1 MASIGLVRLT
11 GDAREAEV
19 QHEALDPICSQVFEE
34 ASTRRRVIENR
45 PGLLAVLND
54 ASSED
59 QIVVTKV
66 RYLAQTMADGLEVLV
81 DLVDR
86 GVAVR
91 VLGGA
96 AAGEHSEPSFF
107 VDQCRE
113 IAETRRSIRS
123 DRIRAGLTADRADSS
138 TLGRPTLIDDARY
151 NDMVMRREQG
161 KSIRSIAQAVGVSV
175 GTVHNVLVRGLQSV
189 THPME

>member
-1 MASIGLVRLT
+1 MVSIGLVRLT

-45 PGLLAVLND
+45 PELLAVLND

-66 RYLAQTMADGLEVLV
+66 RYLAQSMADGLEVLV

-96 AAGEHSEPSFF
+96 AAGEHSEPSFCL
-107 VDQCRE
+107 DQCRE
-113 IAETRRSIRS
+113 IAETPRSIRS
-123 DRIRAGLTADRADSS
+123 DRIKAGLRAARADGS
-138 TLGRPTLIDDARY
+138 TLGRPALIDNASY
-151 NDMVMRREQG
+151 NDMVTRREQG
-161 KSIRSIAQAVGVSV
+161 ESIRSIAQAVGVSV

>member
-1 MASIGLVRLT
+1 MANIGLVRLT

-19 QHEALDPICSQVFEE
+19 QHEALDPICSRVFEE
-34 ASTRRRVIENR
+34 VSTRRRVIENR

-54 ASSED
+54 ASSKD

-96 AAGEHSEPSFF
+96 AAGDHLEPSFF
-107 VDQCRE
+107 LDQCRE

-123 DRIRAGLTADRADSS
+123 GRIKAGLRATRADGS
-138 TLGRPTLIDDARY
+138 TLGRPTLIDDAIY
-151 NDMVMRREQG
+151 NDMVTRPEQG
-161 KSIRSIAQAVGVSV
+161 ESIRSIAQGIGVSV
-175 GTVHNVLVRGLQSV
+175 GTVHNVLVRGL
-189 THPME
+189 

>member
-1 MASIGLVRLT
+1 MAIIGLVRLT

-34 ASTRRRVIENR
+34 ASTQRRVIENR

-54 ASSED
+54 ASRED

-66 RYLAQTMADGLEVLV
+66 RYLAQSMVDGLEVLV

-96 AAGEHSEPSFF
+96 AAGDHSELSFF
-107 VDQCRE
+107 LD
-113 IAETRRSIRS
+113 
-123 DRIRAGLTADRADSS
+123 
-138 TLGRPTLIDDARY
+138 
-151 NDMVMRREQG
+151 
-161 KSIRSIAQAVGVSV
+161 
-175 GTVHNVLVRGLQSV
+175 
-189 THPME
+189 